1 MRSLTKIILLLA
13 ALAYGFNSSAQNY
26 IPDRSFGNCGS
37 NIIFLNEQ
45 GERELKEIKVLPD
58 GKILLAGNFFHD
70 NSDSVSLLL
79 LRFTTNGQPDTAF
92 GIQGVVLSRI
102 DFRSYVNGIT
112 MQTDG
117 RILAAGHQNN
127 SLVAADDIPAVY
139 RFTGQG
145 KPDSTW
151 NGNGIVAMRF
161 DDLSSGSLYK
171 AIVLSDDKIVA
182 AGLSIQNAG
191 TGVNGI
197 GIMKLNSTGEPD
209 NLFGNLPGFPGRS
222 RITMDSVKDL
232 HLFSM
237 SNNLVLPF
245 VRRTNLLDTIYIAK
259 LLPDGNMDNSFG
271 TGGVL
276 NTGISTENLS
286 AILQQN
292 GKLLMG
298 GTLNEQGQP
307 RKIHLLRYAAT
318 LLPDDAFG
326 NNGHLTVPTI
336 GDTGND
342 NVLHSVVEQAD
353 GKILII
359 GHFAPPAEPDN
370 LRPFILRLLENGD
383 IDSSF
388 NGTGSLQLV
397 TEFFSGWNNIALA
410 DAINFLVSRTQNFEL
425 LKYVPDTTDFDN
437 AVAGDFNFAIAR
449 QTVFFNDRSING
461 QYYYWDFGDGQF
473 SQQANPSHAYALPGS
488 YVVTLYVSGPCDG
501 QTISKTVIVNGIYKI
516 TPDIA
521 PNRGFTQCRI
531 YGYGFDH
538 TSLVTLK
545 NGAVTIAAGN
555 VFFDAETNTLQANFQ
570 FIGAPTGIY
579 DLIVT
584 TGSRTDTLAQSFDI
598 QPTDIGKP
606 WVQLVGPY
614 NQYFKALTG
623 ERINTY
629 RLEYGVTGNVTQYLI
644 PLSLVVR
651 GTDLNAAVISV
662 VTNKGDT
669 TGIPDSLKPAANGF
683 YRYFDEISNDSVWVF
698 YGVDE
703 VVEANTT
710 HVFEFQVISK
720 TLIGDFGVYGYIGN
734 SMFDARQLD
743 TLYSR
748 PAGGS
753 FCSNSCIS
761 CLLDLAGFVPGPV
774 GCFASVV
781 STGCAISNFSSAPM
795 TVGGMVNLAIN
806 FASTGVSCGT
816 MSGSTFGKFLQG
828 VQKSLMGYTLQ
839 QASNGVSIIDCTTAA
854 LNLINT
860 GSCGGSSG
868 QTGGN
873 FKRTGSFD
881 PNIKLGP
888 ASYNT
893 RHYIAAKEPLNYSTH
908 FENLAAATAPAY
920 RVVIKDTLDKSVL
933 DIASFQFGA
942 VGIGNETYPVFSAKD
957 SFMMDI
963 PVTGRGIVC
972 RVNGKVDT
980 AAGVVTWLFT
990 SLDSSTMELITDQ
1003 ANGFLPP
1010 NIDSISGRGYVAFTI
1025 GQKSTNTHLTAVS
1038 NKAAIVF
1045 DFNAPI
1051 ITPLWT
1057 NIVDTVKPQSQ
1068 VLNQFR
1074 VLTDSAF
1081 SVRWSGFDA
1090 DAGIRSYK
1098 IYVSENNS
1106 PYYLLGIYGRDS
1118 AVIKGTAG
1126 TVYRFVSIAID
1137 SVNNIE
1143 EPPADAINNPDAI
1156 FTFSSPLPVQ
1166 LLSFS
1171 AMKENG
1177 RALLKWSA
1185 SSEVNSAHYILE
1197 HSGNG
1202 NSYLALAKLT
1212 ARGTGAT
1219 QTDYRFTHL
1228 QPVNGINY
1236 YRLKMV
1242 DRDGKFEY
1250 SPVRRLQFDIPAAFT
1265 VLPNPATGRVRISV
1279 TEPGGELQMISS
1291 TGEILK
1297 VQKIIHTAADIDISG
1312 MAPGIYFVRY
1322 KMPDSRM
1329 WHQKLLIQKSF

>member
-1 MRSLTKIILLLA
+1 MRSLSKIILLLA
-13 ALAYGFNSSAQNY
+13 ALAYGDNSSAQHY

-37 NIIFLNEQ
+37 NLIFLHEQ
-45 GERELKEIKVLPD
+45 GERELKEIKLLPG

-70 NSDSVSLLL
+70 HSDSISLLL
-79 LRFTTNGQPDTAF
+79 LRFTTNGQLDTGF
-92 GIQGVVLSRI
+92 GTQGVLLSRI
-102 DFRSYVNGIT
+102 AFRSYLNGIT
-112 MQTDG
+112 TQPG
-117 RILAAGHQNN
+117 GGIIAAGHQNN
-127 SLVAADDIPAVY
+127 SLVAADDMPAVY
-139 RFTGQG
+139 RFTEQG

-151 NGNGIVAMRF
+151 NGSGIVTMRF
-161 DDLSSGSLYK
+161 DDVSSGSFYK
-171 AIVLSDDKIVA
+171 AIVLNDDKIVA
-182 AGLSIQNAG
+182 AGLSVQNAG

-197 GIMKLNSTGEPD
+197 GIVKLSSTGEPD

-222 RITMDSVKDL
+222 RIAMDSVKHL

-237 SNNLVLPF
+237 NSNLVLPF
-245 VRRTNLLDTIYIAK
+245 VRRTNLLDTVYIAR
-259 LLPDGNMDNSFG
+259 LLPDGNTDNSFG
-271 TGGVL
+271 AGGVL
-276 NTGISTENLS
+276 NTGIASENLS
-286 AILQQN
+286 AVLQQD

-307 RKIHLLRYAAT
+307 RKIQLLRYAAT
-318 LLPDDAFG
+318 LLPDAAFG
-326 NNGHLTVPTI
+326 DNGHLTVPTT

-342 NVLHSVVEQAD
+342 NVLHSVVQQAD

-359 GHFAPPAEPDN
+359 GHFAPPAQPDN

-388 NGTGSLQLV
+388 NGTGSMQLV
-397 TEFFSGWNNIALA
+397 TEFFSGWNNIAPA

-425 LKYVPDTTDFDN
+425 LKYVPDTTGFENAVVADFD
-437 AVAGDFNFAIAR
+437 FAIAK

-461 QYYYWDFGDGQF
+461 EYFYWDFGDGQF
-473 SQQANPSHAYALPGS
+473 SQQANPSHQYALPGS

-501 QTISKTVIVNGIYKI
+501 QTIRKTVIVNGIYKI
-516 TPDIA
+516 TPGIG

-531 YGYGFDH
+531 YGYGFDN
-538 TSLVTLK
+538 SSQVMLK
-545 NGAVTIAAGN
+545 NASATLTPENI
-555 VFFDAETNTLQANFQ
+555 FFDAASQTLQANFR
-570 FIGAPTGIY
+570 FIGASLGLY
-579 DLIVT
+579 DLMVT
-584 TGSRTDTLAQSFDI
+584 TGSRTDTLEQGFEI
-598 QPTDIGKP
+598 QPTEIGKP

-614 NQYFKALTG
+614 NRYFKALTG
-623 ERINTY
+623 ERVNTY
-629 RLEYGVTGNVTQYLI
+629 RLEYGVTGNATQYLI
-644 PLSLVVR
+644 PLFVVIR
-651 GTDLNAAVISV
+651 GTDLNAEILSM

-669 TGIPDSLKPAANGF
+669 MGIPDSMKPASNGC
-683 YRYFDEISNDSVWVF
+683 YRYFDELNNDSVWVF
-698 YGVDE
+698 YGLDE

-720 TLIGDFGVYGYIGN
+720 TVDGDFGVFGYIGK
-734 SMFDARQLD
+734 SLYDAQQLD

-748 PAGGS
+748 PSGGG
-753 FCSNSCIS
+753 FCSNACIS
-761 CLLDLAGFVPGPV
+761 CLLDLAGFVPGPI
-774 GCFASVV
+774 GCLAGVV
-781 STGCAISNFSSAPM
+781 STGCAINNFATTPM
-795 TVGGMVNLAIN
+795 TVSGMLNLAIN

-816 MSGSTFGKFLQG
+816 MSGSAFGKLLQG
-828 VQKSLMGYTLQ
+828 FQNTIMGYTLQ
-839 QASNGVSIIDCTTAA
+839 QASNGVSIIDCATAVV
-854 LNLINT
+854 NFINT
-860 GSCGGSSG
+860 GGCGGQSG
-868 QTGGN
+868 QSGGN
-873 FKRTGSFD
+873 FKRFGSFD

-893 RHYIAAKEPLNYSTH
+893 RHYIAAKEPLNYTTY
-908 FENLAAATAPAY
+908 FENLATATAPAY
-920 RVVIKDTLDKSVL
+920 RVVIKDTIDKSVL

-957 SFMMDI
+957 SFAMDI
-963 PVTGRGIVC
+963 PVAGRGVVC
-972 RVNGKVDT
+972 RVQGNVDT

-990 SLDSSTMELITDQ
+990 SLDSSTMELIKDQ

-1010 NIDSISGRGYVAFTI
+1010 NIDSINGRGYVAFTI

-1038 NKAAIVF
+1038 NKASIVF

-1068 VLNQFR
+1068 VLNEFR

-1081 SVRWSGFDA
+1081 SVKWSGFDA
-1090 DAGIRSYK
+1090 DAGIRNYR

-1118 AVIKGTAG
+1118 TVIKGTAG
-1126 TVYRFVSIAID
+1126 SVYRFVSIAID
-1137 SVNNIE
+1137 SVNNME

-1171 AMKENG
+1171 ALKENG

-1202 NSYLALAKLT
+1202 NSYLALAKLN

-1219 QTDYRFTHL
+1219 QSDYQFTHV
-1228 QPVNGINY
+1228 QPVHGLNY

-1250 SPVRRLQFDIPAAFT
+1250 SPVRRLQFEIPAAFT
-1265 VLPNPATGRVRISV
+1265 VLPNPATGRVYISV

-1291 TGEILK
+1291 TGEVLK
-1297 VQKIIHTAADIDISG
+1297 VQKMIHTAAAIDISG

-1322 KMPDSRM
+1322 KMPDSRI
-1329 WHQKLLIQKSF
+1329 WHQKLLIQSGL